1 MLVPLIRSDVV
12 ETASLCSVPS
22 KPLRS
27 WRCRQSDFLR
37 ILTEPDHN
45 MLRQQQALLGTE
57 GVDLEFAPDAVQEI
71 AALAEQ
77 VIQNAVCGLSV
88 ISALR
93 SSGLVVQSYYLAG

>member
-1 MLVPLIRSDVV
+1 MQRIIQG
-12 ETASLCSVPS
+12 TAC
-22 KPLRS
+22 RA
-27 WRCRQSDFLR
+27 RRQSDFLR

-77 VIQNAVCGLSV
+77 V
-88 ISALR
+88 
-93 SSGLVVQSYYLAG
+93 